1 MIGIYLCDD
10 DRAVRRRIQEALER
24 KIFVEDWDMEVVC
37 SADSPGPLLEA
48 LAERGP
54 RRGVYFL
61 DVELQDGDWDG
72 FRLGQEIR
80 RLDPHGTL
88 VYITAYGELAC
99 RTFQYHLE
107 AFDYIV
113 KDPEGLEE
121 AVCRCLEAVH
131 ARFQVERRD
140 PEEVLTLREGDR
152 VRHIPLKEILFFET
166 APAPHHVLL
175 HTGWTSWAASAS
187 WKSGWGSASSGSTGP
202 IWRRWTRS
210 SPWTSRGDGFWWG
223 DGPACCPG
231 PGRLN

>member
-113 KDPEGLEE
+113 KEGEQTGS
-121 AVCRCLEAVH
+121 AAARCLEAVG
-131 ARFQVERRD
+131 REVGIPEPGYFSRVFKKVEGVAPGEYRRM
-140 PEEVLTLREGDR
+140 
-152 VRHIPLKEILFFET
+152 
-166 APAPHHVLL
+166 
-175 HTGWTSWAASAS
+175 W
-187 WKSGWGSASSGSTGP
+187 
-202 IWRRWTRS
+202 
-210 SPWTSRGDGFWWG
+210 
-223 DGPACCPG
+223 
-231 PGRLN
+231 